1 MLYKAYID
9 YENSFFFSKNDT
21 LLFFLYFN
29 TNYVAMSYYQL
40 IEKLRFSSFRS
51 KAILSFL
58 AFLASLIVWVAS
70 YFYIHRN
77 DTLSENL
84 SFSILDISKQFNSNI
99 DNYNTFFYTGY
110 RDAAF
115 YNKSDAS
122 SLYIYLANLRS
133 IPDQLE
139 IIEQDALDIRILMDI
154 QEIKNHYK
162 NLRREVITLV
172 AKMERRGY
180 KDFGIEGKM
189 QEKAHILTKSNDIDK
204 ATILQL
210 RTLEKDYLIRG
221 ELEYIQEFE
230 NLSNELLINRGLED
244 STRILLRGY
253 IQDVRSLVNL
263 NNEIG
268 NYSETGLHK
277 NIKEL
282 HGIIQKGLSDISI
295 ATNKEIESKK
305 LNQITATSIIS
316 ILIAFV
322 LVLLVFYLSKNL
334 TKGVK
339 ALNDNIAQFIESD
352 FEDTQEI
359 YSDNTIL
366 EIDSLFSSYQ
376 KLKETLIQNIQELEV
391 TAKQATDNA
400 HYKTQFLSKMSHE
413 MRTPLNGI
421 QGMLHLLKSSN
432 ESPEKQ
438 EEYIAIVDRSVHQL
452 SDLITMILDHSKL
465 ETGNLEIQEKPV
477 NLERDITQLM
487 RIFEYQA
494 REKKLGFEYH
504 NHSDTSYKVFV
515 DSLRV
520 QQVLIHLMKNAIKFT
535 QQGNIIITIDEYES
549 STDSQ
554 HLRFSVA
561 DTGIGMD
568 EDDFEKLLESFE
580 QGDNSKTRK
589 FDGAGLGMSLS
600 NDLLKLMNSKLE
612 VSSTLGKGTV
622 FYFDVSLK
630 KAGQKIRKDVSKKIK
645 VALSNNPENIHVLVV
660 EDNKINQKVVERL
673 LSKLDIT
680 CDIAT
685 NGKEGVA
692 LFKKNTYDL
701 ILMDINMP
709 VMGGIEAA
717 KRIKS
722 LKKYTTQAPPIIAIT
737 AAKAT
742 HDDDTL
748 TTENSLDEFLGKP
761 IDFDTLKTIIKKYLN
776 ISELEG
782 S

>member
-1 MLYKAYID
+1 
-9 YENSFFFSKNDT
+9 
-21 LLFFLYFN
+21 
-29 TNYVAMSYYQL
+29 MSYAQF
-40 IEKLRFSSFRS
+40 IKKLRLSSFRT

-70 YFYIHRN
+70 YFYIHRK
-77 DTLSENL
+77 DAISENL
-84 SFSILDISKQFNSNI
+84 AIEILDVSKQFNANI

-115 YNKSDAS
+115 YNKSEAS
-122 SLYIYLANLRS
+122 SLYTYLANLRS

-139 IIEQDALDIRILMDI
+139 VIEQDALEIQIPIDI
-154 QEIKNHYK
+154 QKVKNQYK
-162 NLRREVITLV
+162 NLRKDVITLV

-180 KDFGIEGKM
+180 KDFGIEGEM
-189 QEKAHILTKSNDIDK
+189 HEKAKILTESDDVDK

-210 RTLEKDYLIRG
+210 RTLEKDYLMKG
-221 ELEYIQEFE
+221 EPEYIQDFE
-230 NLSNELLINRGLED
+230 TISGQLLTDRTLGD

-253 IQDVRSLVNL
+253 IQDVRSIINL

-268 NYSETGLHK
+268 IFSETGLHK

-282 HGIIQKGLSDISI
+282 HRIIQKELADISI
-295 ATNKEIESKK
+295 TTSKAIESKK
-305 LNQITATSIIS
+305 LSQITAISIIS

-322 LVLLVFYLSKNL
+322 LVLLILYLSKNL
-334 TKGVK
+334 TKGVQ
-339 ALNDNIAQFIESD
+339 ALNDNILQFIESD

-359 YSDNTIL
+359 HSDHSIL
-366 EIDSLFSSYQ
+366 EIDSLFASYQ
-376 KLKETLIQNIQELEV
+376 KLKETLVQNIDELEIA
-391 TAKQATDNA
+391 AKKATDNA

-421 QGMLHLLKSSN
+421 QGMLHLLKSADD
-432 ESPEKQ
+432 SPEKQ
-438 EEYIAIVDRSVHQL
+438 EEYISIVDRSVHQL
-452 SDLITMILDHSKL
+452 SDLITMVLDHSKL
-465 ETGNLEIQEKPV
+465 ETGNLEIQEKSV
-477 NLERDITQLM
+477 NLERDIAQLM

-494 REKKLGFEYH
+494 KEKNLDFEYH
-504 NHSDTSYKVFV
+504 NHSDTTYKVFV

-535 QQGNIIITIDEYES
+535 QQGKITITIDEYES
-549 STDSQ
+549 SPEYQ
-554 HLRFSVA
+554 QLRFSVG

-568 EDDFEKLLESFE
+568 EDDFDKLLESFE

-612 VSSTLGKGTV
+612 VRSTLGKGTI
-622 FYFDVSLK
+622 FDFDLLLK
-630 KAGQKIRKDVSKKIK
+630 KTEHKSRKDVSKKIK
-645 VALSNNPENIHVLVV
+645 VALSNNPENTHVLIV
-660 EDNKINQKVVERL
+660 EDNKINQKVIERL
-673 LSKLDIT
+673 LSKLQIT

-709 VMGGIEAA
+709 VMGGLEAA
-717 KRIKS
+717 KLIKS
-722 LKKYTTQAPPIIAIT
+722 LEKYNTQAPPIIAIT
-737 AAKAT
+737 AAKADL
-742 HDDDTL
+742 DDDTL

-776 ISELEG
+776 ISELED